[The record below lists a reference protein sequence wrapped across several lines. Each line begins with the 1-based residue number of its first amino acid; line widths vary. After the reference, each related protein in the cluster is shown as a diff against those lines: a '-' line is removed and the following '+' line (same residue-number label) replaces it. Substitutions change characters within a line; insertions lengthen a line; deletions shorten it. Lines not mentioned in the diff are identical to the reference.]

1 MLEKGQ
7 CFSSCRWLLQTAI
20 ALPYTPGPGS
30 TLADLHQGKPLGQKV
45 HVHCQRMRCGQE
57 STPCWLSLLAQTQH
71 KHCCP
76 RGTAALRLVAAGA
89 GGE

>member
-20 ALPYTPGPGS
+20 ALPYTLSPGS

-45 HVHCQRMRCGQE
+45 HMHCE
-57 STPCWLSLLAQTQH
+57 NAVWAKIHTLLAQSAGIEPAQTF
-71 KHCCP
+71 CP